1 MRNNH
6 RCVNIIYP
14 ERKYS
19 SYLQKTPNPS
29 FSFVSLMILYVTIND
44 LPCGL
49 FRKYL
54 RLARLS
60 WVCLQLHLWTWAR
73 LPLCCMSGLCAFL
86 QYWFNAH
93 FLLYQWSSRCHAPQ
107 IAAQVKVE
115 WTLSLWN
122 VFRIEPFIQVPC
134 WLMGFCFAAVS
145 WWRLWSHWKLCSAW
159 YTSKNQHNC
168 TNYSQFYCWMDPA
181 ATSHN
186 KREDKNISW
195 PVQMEMK
202 AS

>member
-54 RLARLS
+54 RLVRLS
-60 WVCLQLHLWTWAR
+60 WVCLRLHLWMLVCRFAVCRDYVPSSNT
-73 LPLCCMSGLCAFL
+73 GLMHIFFYISEAL
-86 QYWFNAH
+86 DVM
-93 FLLYQWSSRCHAPQ
+93 APQ
-107 IAAQVKVE
+107 ITAQVKAE

-122 VFRIEPFIQVPC
+122 VFRTEPFIQGPC

-145 WWRLWSHWKLCSAW
+145 WRRLCSHWKLCSEW

-168 TNYSQFYCWMDPA
+168 TNYSQLYCWMDPA
-181 ATSHN
+181 ATSYN
-186 KREDKNISW
+186 KREDKTISRHA
-195 PVQMEMK
+195 QIETK